1 MGTDFWVCHVVQA
14 GVWALAWGFVTT
26 GLLCMTLTKVY
37 EGHPHFWSTLQ
48 FKPLITATN
57 LLESESKISMSEYG
71 WYADAQPKSP
81 SRDDL
86 LPKWFANNLQLL
98 IPSGSLQLCR
108 ATWPRGTLLI
118 AKLTSGYWARWGKK
132 PQTLWPITGELEGKY
147 LFQTCLQD
155 WLRLCQTYMAVFD
168 LSPLSNLA
176 WSQFFHRCWS
186 LINLLHSKFDLNIC
200 FQRI

>member
-1 MGTDFWVCHVVQA
+1 MGTDFLSVPSGPSRSVGTCLGICDDWPA
-14 GVWALAWGFVTT
+14 
-26 GLLCMTLTKVY
+26 VY
-37 EGHPHFWSTLQ
+37 DSNQSIWRPSTLLIYSAIQ
-48 FKPLITATN
+48 TSDNSNKP
-57 LLESESKISMSEYG
+57 SWVRKISMSEYG
-71 WYADAQPKSP
+71 WYSDAQPKSP

-118 AKLTSGYWARWGKK
+118 EKLTSGYWARWGKK
-132 PQTLWPITGELEGKY
+132 PQPLWPITGELEGKY

-168 LSPLSNLA
+168 LFPLSNLA
-176 WSQFFHRCWS
+176 FSQFFHRCWS